1 MKLAVVVLLFLAAC
15 SPLRPQV
22 TLEPGVSLKTYHV
35 VVVGPVTDLTGYPF
49 HYDIG
54 DTLRSR
60 LIDELRQQG
69 VTVAPTTTDTT
80 VPVLFVVSSLD
91 GFKSGS
97 LMMQLPGA
105 MGTSRCVLS
114 SRLMDGHSGRRLG
127 EIVSGELTSD
137 DTQQMSPTALLT
149 TCAHLTA
156 DEIARRIKRK
166 R

>member
-1 MKLAVVVLLFLAAC
+1 MKLASVVVLFLAAC

-35 VVVGPVTDLTGYPF
+35 VVVGPVTDLSGYPF
-49 HYDIG
+49 QYNIG
-54 DTLRSR
+54 DSLRVR
-60 LIDELRQQG
+60 LIDQLRQDG

-91 GFKSGS
+91 GFKSGA
-97 LMMQLPGA
+97 LMMQVPGA
-105 MGTSRCVLS
+105 LGTSRCVLS

-127 EIVSGELTSD
+127 EIVSGEVSSE
-137 DTQQMSPTALLT
+137 DTPQLSPAALLT

-156 DEIARRIKRK
+156 DEIARRIKPK